1 MQYQDL
7 IFYIPK
13 LNRGDKLY
21 RYYFIENHLI
31 LYEVGNHSTEPGKI
45 KSFSSLELLFLL
57 LFLNAPGDLLRTI
70 HIQCLV
76 SSY

>member
-1 MQYQDL
+1 MQHQDL

-13 LNRGDKLY
+13 LNRREKLY
-21 RYYFIENHLI
+21 RYFIENYLI